1 MLLNNNTN
9 NVMELLDYFENLT
22 NIDKLRLAIHL
33 LDNKQFSINY
43 NTNNFVNKKYLE
55 VVFSVN

>member
-22 NIDKLRLAIHL
+22 NIDKLRLT
-33 LDNKQFSINY
+33 IN
-43 NTNNFVNKKYLE
+43 TFIRK
-55 VVFSVN
+55 